1 MVGVAVVC
9 LAIAASTVYSY
20 TTLQQLRAD
29 YLESRALDL
38 VSTLDSQTR
47 GGGRGGR
54 SDPSVWQDVLET
66 TFESHRA
73 TVASIEILNPSG
85 DVIASVGERR
95 AGDILVDREMT
106 APRQARR
113 GQGQGATSERHVRIA
128 FDPSAVG
135 FISRAANANLA
146 VAAIAILTLLAVS
159 TYSVRVLR
167 RYVTLKE
174 KEQEAR
180 HLAALGAMAATLA
193 HEIRNPLGAMK
204 GLTQVAQEQLPQ
216 GHESQGHM
224 KTVVAEAERLE
235 RLVTDL
241 LQFARPGEP
250 ELSEFDLLAAV
261 EQAREMLAPELVA
274 RRVQIDLKS
283 DGPCLVRSDQDGI
296 RQVLL
301 NVLLNAVE
309 ASSQGGTVEVGVVC
323 GPADR
328 VSVIVD
334 DRGKGLEGRDAKE
347 LFEPFVTAKVRGS
360 GLGLAVSRRIVE
372 RIGGR
377 ISLADRLD
385 GGARCTVSLAGTC
398 TEVSE

>member
-1 MVGVAVVC
+1 MAGVAIVC
-9 LAIAASTVYSY
+9 LAIAASAVYSY
-20 TTLQQLRAD
+20 ITLQQLRTD

-38 VSTLDSQTR
+38 VSALDSQTR

-54 SDPSVWQDVLET
+54 SDPSVWQDALT
-66 TFESHRA
+66 NTFESHRE
-73 TVASIEILNPSG
+73 TVTSIEIMHPSG
-85 DVIASVGERR
+85 DVIAGVGERR
-95 AGDILVDREMT
+95 ADDILVDREMST
-106 APRQARR
+106 PRQARR
-113 GQGQGATSERHVRIA
+113 GQGQGAASERHVRIA
-128 FDPSAVG
+128 FNPSAVG
-135 FISRAANANLA
+135 FISRAANVNLA
-146 VAAIAILTLLAVS
+146 VAAIAILTLLALS

-174 KEQEAR
+174 KEQDAR

-216 GHESQGHM
+216 DHESQGHM

-241 LQFARPGEP
+241 LQFARPSEP
-250 ELSEFDLLAAV
+250 ELSEFDLLVAI
-261 EQAREMLAPELVA
+261 EQAKEMLALELAA
-274 RRVQIDLKS
+274 RRVEIDLKG
-283 DGPCLVRSDQDGI
+283 DGPCIVRSDQDGI

-309 ASSQGGTVEVGVVC
+309 ASSQGGTVEVGVVR

-334 DRGKGLEGRDAKE
+334 DRGKGLEGRDAQE

-360 GLGLAVSRRIVE
+360 GLGLAVSRRVVE
-372 RIGGR
+372 RVGGE
-377 ISLADRLD
+377 IFLADRPG
-385 GGARCTVSLAGTC
+385 GGARCTINLKGTC